1 MASLVGTDYTL
12 GVNAVYAPPPGAQRR
27 AEDSRGAASRLGV
40 SGNRARTTKNGDATR
55 FAAERPQTRRDL
67 QPGLR
72 YGNGSLHTLRMTG
85 VPVGILPAGTGN
97 LLARALGIPLTIKR
111 AVELLTRGHTRLVDL
126 GCIHSDPPRTF
137 AFAAGVGIDATMVE
151 RTTAYAKRRLGVLAY
166 VLAAGAA
173 AMRHDRFRV
182 RLITEHEVIERDA
195 VLTMVANFGSVLNG
209 RFALGPGIAPDD
221 GELDVCVY
229 APRSSWDAVRM
240 VWRIVRQDY
249 RADGRM
255 YFARVR
261 EVVIEC
267 APPRILQ
274 ADGEI
279 IGMSPV
285 RITVDAGAATL
296 LVPITATLS
305 ALPNVP

>member
-1 MASLVGTDYTL
+1 VAVLDVRRVLLIANPAARSGARRIRAAQQALVRAGC
-12 GVNAVYAPPPGAQRR
+12 AVDLRQ
-27 AEDSRGAASRLGV
+27 
-40 SGNRARTTKNGDATR
+40 TTKPGDATR
-55 FAAERPQTRRDL
+55 FAAERAADADAIFTLGGD
-67 QPGLR
+67 GTVMEV
-72 YGNGSLHTLRMTG
+72 LHTLRMTG
-85 VPVGILPAGTGN
+85 VRVGILPAGTGN
-97 LLARALGIPLTIKR
+97 LLARALGIPLDIER
-111 AVELLTRGHTRLVDL
+111 AVKLLTRGNTRVVDL

-173 AMRHDRFRV
+173 ALRHDRFRV
-182 RLITEHEVIERDA
+182 RFVTEREVIERDA
-195 VLTMVANFGSVLNG
+195 VLTLVANFGSVLNG
-209 RFALGPGIAPDD
+209 RFALGPGITPDD

-240 VWRIVRQDY
+240 VWRVVRRDY
-249 RADGRM
+249 SADGRM

-267 APPRILQ
+267 DPPRILQ

-296 LVPITATLS
+296 LVPMTATLS

>member
-1 MASLVGTDYTL
+1 MASLG
-12 GVNAVYAPPPGAQRR
+12 
-27 AEDSRGAASRLGV
+27 GAALNVRRVLLV
-40 SGNRARTTKNGDATR
+40 ANPAARSGARRIHAAERALASAGCAVDLRQTTKTGDASR
-55 FAAERPQTRRDL
+55 FAAERAADADAIFTLGGD
-67 QPGLR
+67 GTVMEV
-72 YGNGSLHTLRMTG
+72 LHTLRMTG

-97 LLARALGIPLTIKR
+97 LMARALGIPFDIAR
-111 AVELLTRGHTRLVDL
+111 AVKLLARGNTRVFDL
-126 GCIHSDPPRTF
+126 GRIHSDPPRTF

-173 AMRHDRFRV
+173 ALRHDRFRV
-182 RLITEHEVIERDA
+182 RLVTQLGVIERDA
-195 VLTMVANFGSVLNG
+195 VLTLVANFGSVLNG
-209 RFALGPGIAPDD
+209 RFALGPGITPDD

-229 APRSSWDAVRM
+229 TPRSSWDAVRM

-249 RADGRM
+249 SADGRM

-261 EVVIEC
+261 EIVIEC
-267 APPRILQ
+267 DPPRILQ

-279 IGMSPV
+279 IGLSPV

-296 LVPITATLS
+296 LVPVTAT
-305 ALPNVP
+305 P